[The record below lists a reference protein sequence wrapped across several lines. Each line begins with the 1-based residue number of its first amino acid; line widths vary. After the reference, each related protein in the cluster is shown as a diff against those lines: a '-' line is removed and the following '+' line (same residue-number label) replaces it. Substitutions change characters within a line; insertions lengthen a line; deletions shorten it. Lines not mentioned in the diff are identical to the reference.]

1 MANNEYVGEV
11 ATRYDEAYRHMF
23 RKEVLIPTLDVLQ
36 DLADWDRVLEF
47 GVGTGRIALPL
58 RERGVEVHGIDLSQ
72 DMVRILRSKPG
83 GQEMPVIVGDMTSTQ
98 LAESF
103 GLIYLAFNGI
113 TNLLTQADQRNCF
126 RNAAAQLHPGGFFV
140 VEAGVPPLRS
150 MPPGQLTVP
159 FIVTTDHVGVDRFDL
174 VRQRFTSHHFWPTGQ
189 VYRAIR
195 THHRYAWPA
204 ELDLMADIVGLRL
217 RHRWADWSRTPF
229 TSDSTSHVSVWQS
242 EY

>member
-11 ATRYDEAYRHMF
+11 AARYDEAHRHLY
-23 RKEVLIPTLDVLQ
+23 RKEVLGPTLDVLQ
-36 DLADWDRVLEF
+36 DLASWHPVLEF
-47 GVGTGRIALPL
+47 GVGTGRVALPL
-58 RERGVEVHGIDLSQ
+58 RERGLEVHGIDLSQ
-72 DMVRILRSKPG
+72 DMVRILREKPG
-83 GQEMPVIVGDMTSTQ
+83 GQDMPVIVGDMTSTRMS
-98 LAESF
+98 ETF
-103 GLIYLAFNGI
+103 GLVYLVSNGI
-113 TNLLTQADQRNCF
+113 SNLLSQAEQRRCF
-126 RNAAAQLHPGGFFV
+126 QNAAAQLSSGGFFV

-159 FIVTTDHVGVDRFDL
+159 FAITTDHVGVDTFDL

-217 RHRWADWSRTPF
+217 RHRWADWTRTPF
-229 TSDSTSHVSVWQS
+229 TSDSTTHVSVWQT